1 MSTQQDQVESKGD
14 KSQVGLSIDG
24 NDHIEH
30 LTKVHKWFE
39 AGIDAYRVAV
49 AVAIARGMQESDLK
63 MPKQR
68 TTKYGVGSI
77 DESGKLREMIVTL
90 RPELSDRPYAHSEW
104 LAEIGLSI
112 IRNELEEGKY
122 LSEIISEGAKP

>member
-14 KSQVGLSIDG
+14 KAQVGLSIDG

-39 AGIDAYRVAV
+39 TGIDAYRVAV

-122 LSEIISEGAKP
+122 LSEIISEGAKS

>member
-1 MSTQQDQVESKGD
+1 MGEIEEVRSD
-14 KSQVGLSIDG
+14 KSQVGLSVDG

-39 AGIDAYRVAV
+39 TGIDAYRVAV
-49 AVAIARGMQESDLK
+49 AVALARGMQESDLK
-63 MPKQR
+63 LPKQR
-68 TTKYGVGSI
+68 TTKYGVGTL
-77 DESGKLREMIVTL
+77 DESGKLREMIITL

-122 LSEIISEGAKP
+122 LIDIISGEN